1 MNLRDQFPILDVTV
15 HGRPLVYLDNAATT
29 QKPQR
34 VIEALDSYYRT
45 LNSNIHRGAH
55 HLATEATERYE
66 AVRRQVQAFIHARH
80 HHEIV
85 FTRGTTESI
94 NLVASSFSRR
104 YFVNPGDTRPRQPQA
119 AATPS
124 NIEGELGKSTSPA
137 TTISH
142 PLPTGGAGE
151 GENEVIVSGMEHHS
165 NIVPW
170 QLAGATLRPIPFSD
184 EGVLDLEAYER
195 LFTPHT
201 RLVAVN
207 HVSNTLGTVNPI
219 RRIVDIAH
227 SHGIPVLVDGAQAI
241 SHLAVDVQELGCD
254 FYCFSGHKMY
264 GPMGVGVMYG
274 REEILNELPP
284 YQGGGEMIETV
295 TFDRTTYNALPFK
308 FEAGTPSVGDVI
320 GLGEAIA
327 FMQEVG
333 VEAIAAHEEELLQ
346 YATARLS
353 QLPGIRLFGTA
364 PHKTSVLSFLLGDA
378 HPYDVGTLLDQL
390 GIAVR
395 TGHHC
400 TQPVMDRYGI
410 PGTVRASFAVYNT
423 RDEVDSLVA
432 GLERIMPL
440 LNY

>member
-1 MNLRDQFPILDVTV
+1 MNLRSQFPILDTQV
-15 HGRPLVYLDNAATT
+15 HGHALVYLDNAATT

-34 VIEALDSYYRT
+34 VIEALDGYYRT

-55 HLATEATERYE
+55 HLAAAATERYE
-66 AVRRQVQAFIHARH
+66 TVRRQVQQFINARH

-104 YFVNPGDTRPRQPQA
+104 YFTGDD
-119 AATPS
+119 
-124 NIEGELGKSTSPA
+124 
-137 TTISH
+137 
-142 PLPTGGAGE
+142 
-151 GENEVIVSGMEHHS
+151 EVIVSGMEHHS
-165 NIVPW
+165 DIVPW

-184 EGVLDLEAYER
+184 EGALDLEVYER
-195 LFTPHT
+195 LFTPKT
-201 RLVAVN
+201 RIVAVN
-207 HVSNTLGTVNPI
+207 HVSNTLGTINPI
-219 RRIVDIAH
+219 KQIIDIAH
-227 SHGIPVLVDGAQAI
+227 SHGVPALIDGAQAI
-241 SHLAVDVQELGCD
+241 SHLKVDVQALGCD

-284 YQGGGEMIETV
+284 YQGGGEMIESV
-295 TFDRTTYNALPFK
+295 TFERTTYNQLPFK

-320 GLGEAIA
+320 GLGEAIS

-333 VEAIAAHEEELLQ
+333 LDSIAAHEDDLLR
-346 YATARLS
+346 YATSLLS
-353 QLPGIRLFGTA
+353 QLPGIRFFGTA
-364 PHKTSVLSFLLGDA
+364 PQKTSVLSFLLGDA

-400 TQPVMDRYGI
+400 TQPIMDRYGI

-423 RDEVDSLVA
+423 KEEVDSLYKA
-432 GLERIMPL
+432 LKRIMPML
-440 LNY
+440 MS